1 MRNVAAAISRV
12 KSRPT
17 SRMNVIQSARNAG
30 KESLKAVRNGSE
42 LKEEERAFVL
52 KTLFS
57 ACVSLVFSAIGYLL
71 LGPLGVI
78 AQVALFQRRF
88 FRDLETLL
96 IMMERS

>member
-1 MRNVAAAISRV
+1 
-12 KSRPT
+12 
-17 SRMNVIQSARNAG
+17 MNVIQSALDAG
-30 KESLKAVRNGSE
+30 KESLKAVRSGSE
-42 LKEEERAFVL
+42 LKEEERVFVL

-57 ACVSLVFSAIGYLL
+57 AFISLVFSVIGYLI

-88 FRDLETLL
+88 FRDLDTLL